1 MKNTTILLAFVFAA
15 ALQSC
20 QVDDAEMK
28 TVMVELG
35 AKTKEYVLEA
45 SEGSFD
51 IRVYANDSYHVE
63 MTEEATTEI
72 TEEKT
77 VEATEEVTTEKTEE
91 DTVELTVEAT
101 AEQTEE
107 LVGHIAG
114 TINPFCLKD
123 TARLYLDLSIRKH
136 IGETVFPGIGG
147 EDSVVELTV
156 DELEKLS
163 DPVCLGECDY
173 IGGIRA

>member
-1 MKNTTILLAFVFAA
+1 MNTAEVKCREFLADKGMADRIIDFKNTDITAESTSIALGVDVDRICKGLAFKGKGGTAVVVIASGKSRVNNGKFRDVFGFRPTM
-15 ALQSC
+15 LP
-20 QVDDAEMK
+20 
-28 TVMVELG
+28 
-35 AKTKEYVLEA
+35 
-45 SEGSFD
+45 
-51 IRVYANDSYHVE
+51 
-63 MTEEATTEI
+63 
-72 TEEKT
+72 
-77 VEATEEVTTEKTEE
+77 
-91 DTVELTVEAT
+91 

-107 LVGHIAG
+107 LIGHVAG

-163 DPVCLGECDY
+163 DPVCWVSVT
-173 IGGIRA
+173 I

>member
-1 MKNTTILLAFVFAA
+1 MLP
-15 ALQSC
+15 
-20 QVDDAEMK
+20 
-28 TVMVELG
+28 
-35 AKTKEYVLEA
+35 
-45 SEGSFD
+45 
-51 IRVYANDSYHVE
+51 
-63 MTEEATTEI
+63 
-72 TEEKT
+72 
-77 VEATEEVTTEKTEE
+77 
-91 DTVELTVEAT
+91 

-107 LVGHIAG
+107 LIGHVAG

-163 DPVCLGECDY
+163 DPVCWGSVT
-173 IGGIRA
+173 I